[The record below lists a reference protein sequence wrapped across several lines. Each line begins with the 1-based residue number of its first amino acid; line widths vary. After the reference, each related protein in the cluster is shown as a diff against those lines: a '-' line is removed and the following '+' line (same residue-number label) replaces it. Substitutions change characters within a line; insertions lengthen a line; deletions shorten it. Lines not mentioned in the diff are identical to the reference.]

1 MAFTKSVPEW
11 NAAGIEPPS
20 TLKNSGFQVGY
31 KPPADYFNWFWYNVC
46 QCLLE
51 LQGMSPADIGAATAE
66 AVQAAQSAA
75 GTAQNLANAA
85 KSAVDTHAAKQDN
98 PHKVTAEQ
106 VGAAASTHNH
116 AASEIN
122 SGTLSSSRLPTV
134 PVTKGGT
141 GATSAAA
148 ARTALG
154 ITPANIGA
162 LPTSGGSVTGPL
174 TINDDIVID
183 SDKSFF
189 VQKTFSSVPYRSYI
203 KPINYSVGNNGDYST
218 GLIHYQNNAS
228 VAQMMFNKDG
238 VMLRDN
244 VNAKAYQIFGQHN
257 GATAAASVRSHL
269 YTYGETDMTAGT
281 STLDTGKLYLV
292 YE

>member
-1 MAFTKSVPEW
+1 MAFEKTVPTW
-11 NAAGIEPPS
+11 NAAGVEPPAA
-20 TLKNSGFQVGY
+20 LKNSGFQVGY

-66 AVQAAQSAA
+66 AVQAAQNAA

-98 PHKVTAEQ
+98 PHKVTAAQ

-122 SGTLSSSRLPTV
+122 SGTLSSDRLPTV

-141 GATSAAA
+141 GATTAAA

-154 ITPANIGA
+154 ITPENIGA
-162 LPTSGGSVTGPL
+162 LPVSGGSVTGPL
-174 TINDDIVID
+174 TINDDVVID
-183 SDKSFF
+183 SDK
-189 VQKTFSSVPYRSYI
+189 VLYIKKTLDSVAYRSYL
-203 KPINYSVGNNGDYST
+203 KPFNYTIGSSYST
-218 GLIHYQNNAS
+218 ALIHYMNNVSHAKL
-228 VAQMMFNKDG
+228 MFNESG
-238 VMLRDN
+238 VYLRDD
-244 VNAKAYQIFGQHN
+244 VNSKAYQIFGQHN
-257 GATAAASVRSHL
+257 PAAAATSVRSHL
-269 YTYGETDMTAGT
+269 YTYGTTDMTAG
-281 STLDTGKLYLV
+281 SSPLDTGKLYFC